1 MMNEA
6 VIQLYRQL
14 GMSKYALAKR
24 AGLPYTTVNEILNQ
38 KIDLN
43 KCTAETVSRLAAALN
58 CHTEDILNR
67 YPVMDQVSGRYRD
80 VRYRWQRGK
89 DNMELL
95 CRYKG
100 KTFVIDMHQP
110 YSIPSRRQ
118 YYEQFAL
125 WQIDEWLEQNAFEEK
140 SRRLLSE
147 INDAE

>member
-1 MMNEA
+1 MMNKE

-67 YPVMDQVSGRYRD
+67 YPVMDQVSGRYRN
-80 VRYRWQRGK
+80 VRYRWQRGAG
-89 DNMELL
+89 NMELL
-95 CRYKG
+95 CRYNG
-100 KTFVIDMHQP
+100 KSFVIQMQQI
-110 YSIPSRRQ
+110 YNIPSRRQ
-118 YYEQFAL
+118 YYEQFSL
-125 WQIDEWLEQNAFEEK
+125 WQIDEWLEQQAFEKK
-140 SRRLLSE
+140 SRKQLAKMR
-147 INDAE
+147 DAE